1 MILAEMK
8 NKLSSELN
16 SEESKS
22 IIEVVTGFDSMG
34 QILNSKKRFQR
45 NKKKKFLKSYIND
58 KMAILYSI
66 YLVNG
71 PLWAMITL

>member
-22 IIEVVTGFDSMG
+22 IIEMVTGFDSMG
-34 QILNSKKRFQR
+34 QILNSKKEVSKKQEKEMKEFTMKYR
-45 NKKKKFLKSYIND
+45 NKKIK
-58 KMAILYSI
+58 
-66 YLVNG
+66 
-71 PLWAMITL
+71 

>member
-1 MILAEMK
+1 MK

-22 IIEVVTGFDSMG
+22 IIEMVTGFDSMG

-58 KMAILYSI
+58 KMAILCSI
-66 YLVNG
+66 YLVSG

>member
-1 MILAEMK
+1 MK

-22 IIEVVTGFDSMG
+22 IIEMVTGFDSMG

-45 NKKKKFLKSYIND
+45 NKKKKFLKS
-58 KMAILYSI
+58 
-66 YLVNG
+66 
-71 PLWAMITL
+71 

>member
-22 IIEVVTGFDSMG
+22 IIEMVTGFDSMG

-66 YLVNG
+66 YLVSG

>member
-22 IIEVVTGFDSMG
+22 IIGRGTYPSG
-34 QILNSKKRFQR
+34 
-45 NKKKKFLKSYIND
+45 ND
-58 KMAILYSI
+58 QA
-66 YLVNG
+66 
-71 PLWAMITL
+71 AA

>member
-22 IIEVVTGFDSMG
+22 IIEMVTGFDSMG
-34 QILNSKKRFQR
+34 QILNSKKEVSKEQEKEILEILCRYSRTTIKCNKEFQW
-45 NKKKKFLKSYIND
+45 
-58 KMAILYSI
+58 
-66 YLVNG
+66 G
-71 PLWAMITL
+71 